1 VLRSLLFL
9 IVTTAA
15 AVNGQ
20 TEVDATEAGDSAAPV
35 SAAQARAGTA
45 PPQLPAGTGRY
56 ESRAEQIQ
64 AARKAKSQVL
74 TPEMAPGAERLL
86 IAIRERRIL
95 EKIQYG
101 WHGLRPRIG
110 GLATSSGMAF
120 GAEYRNDEL
129 ADGELI
135 FRTSGRLSFRTYE
148 HYDVEL
154 AAPHLAGGH
163 VFTDLI
169 AVHRNYPQVQYYG
182 PGPDSRQTGRSNY
195 RLEDTLYEGAF
206 GVRPVRP
213 LRMGVSAG
221 FLQVNVGP
229 GTRREWASTEQIYS
243 PALAPGIDRQTD
255 FMRGAAFLQLDYR
268 DIPGGPRRGGN
279 YIAQFTYNKDTDLK
293 QHTFRRLDIELQ
305 QYIPFFNDRRVIA
318 LRAKTA
324 LSYAN
329 SGQIVPFYMQPSLGG
344 SDDLRG
350 FRPFRF
356 YDDNMVVYNA
366 EYRYE
371 VFSGLDMAVFGD
383 LGKVFHD
390 RGQLNFRDLE
400 AAYGIGMRFN
410 ARNAVFMRID
420 AGFSHEGFQVWFKF
434 GNVF

>member
-1 VLRSLLFL
+1 VLRLFRFLLAL
-9 IVTTAA
+9 APAA
-15 AVNGQ
+15 AYAQ
-20 TEVDATEAGDSAAPV
+20 PDSASPTLI
-35 SAAQARAGTA
+35 AQAARTGAVTPSQS
-45 PPQLPAGTGRY
+45 PPAQPAQY
-56 ESRAEQIQ
+56 ESRADQIQ
-64 AARKAKSQVL
+64 AERKAKSQVL
-74 TPEMAPGAERLL
+74 RPEMASGTERLL
-86 IAIRERRIL
+86 IAVRERRIL

-101 WHGLRPRIG
+101 WHGLRPRMG

-120 GAEYRNDEL
+120 GAEYLNDEL
-129 ADGELI
+129 ADGEVI
-135 FRTSGRLSFRTYE
+135 FRTSGRVSFRSYQ

-154 AAPHLAGGH
+154 AMPSLAGGR

-169 AVHRNYPQVQYYG
+169 AVHRNYPQIQYYG
-182 PGPDSRQTGRSNY
+182 PGPDSRITGRSNF

-206 GVRPVRP
+206 GVRPARP

-221 FLQVNVGP
+221 FLEVNVGP
-229 GTRREWASTEQIYS
+229 GTRTQWASTEQIYS
-243 PALAPGIDRQTD
+243 PAQAPGIDRQTD
-255 FMRGAAFLQLDYR
+255 FLRGGAFIQLDYR

-279 YIAQFTYNKDTDLK
+279 YFAQFVYNKDTDLER
-293 QHTFRRLDIELQ
+293 HTFRRLDIELQ

-324 LSYAN
+324 LTYAN
-329 SGQIVPFYMQPSLGG
+329 SGQVVPFYLQPTLGG

-383 LGKVFHD
+383 LGKVFRD

-400 AAYGIGMRFN
+400 ASYGIGMRFN
-410 ARNAVFMRID
+410 ARNAVFLRID